1 LIDVWWR
8 RFRVTCWLVFLL
20 AAGSPV
26 AARQN
31 GSAWSNFGG
40 DAQHTSVSARPSQSL
55 TNILWQTPVDLQPQ
69 YSGSNLLIHY
79 GSPLVTAANT
89 VLLPLKTGAA
99 GGFSVEARQSVTG
112 TLLWSLSSD
121 YVLPP
126 SRGWTPPFGPA
137 LTSGPRVYLPG
148 IGGTVLYRDQP
159 DSAAGAE
166 GRIAFYGLANYRSDP
181 QAYNASVVINTP
193 ITSDSAGNIY
203 FGFVVSGSTPLQ
215 LQSGIARISASGEGR
230 WIPASIAAG
239 DAGITQVAYGS
250 APALNA
256 GGDTLYVAVSNGS
269 AGYLVALNS
278 VTLAPVAAV
287 RLKDPKSGM
296 DAFLNDSGSASPT
309 VGLDGDVFFGVLE
322 RPLGTNHY
330 RGWLLH
336 FDSLLGQA
344 KTPGSFGW
352 DTTASLVPS
361 SAVPSYS
368 GASSYLLMTKYNDYS
383 NPGVGGSGLNKLA
396 ILDPNATQTDP
407 TTGAAVMNE
416 VLTIVGPT
424 PNPPLAGVREWCIN
438 SAAVDP
444 ATKSV
449 LANNEDGKLYR
460 WDLTTNT
467 LSEQIVLTAGL
478 GQAYTPTVIGS
489 DGVVYAINNATLFA
503 VGSGPPSPAEGREFS
518 IPPGGA
524 SSINSLGASTT
535 TAVGYARINPG
546 NGAVAPGGVA
556 IYSYRPGG
564 YLVSETGVPAVAPVT
579 SGRTYV
585 EVDGI
590 VNTGLAIAN
599 PNSQAALISFFYTDS
614 SGTDVGAGSTIIPA
628 GGHLADFIDEPVFK
642 MFSGLSFR
650 GTLTFTSNVPVA
662 VTALRALR
670 NERADFLMST
680 LPVID
685 LSATVGTGISV
696 VPHFADGAGWT
707 SQLLLI
713 NPTNSPLAGVLE
725 FRDDNGALV
734 EITIGGQARSSLPYS
749 VAGRSFQK
757 VETNGASP
765 FTISGSVR
773 IIPSGDNPF
782 AALTPP
788 IAEVIFAYRAAGV
801 TVTEAGVPAIAGRNL
816 RSYVEHVDVTD
827 AVGDVQS
834 ALAITNNSSAAANV
848 TLQLVHL
855 DGTLAGIAASYEV
868 AALGRQA
875 KMLAELFPNQT
886 LPNPFR
892 GVLRITTTSSS
903 ISAVSLRIRVNE
915 NADYVLTATP
925 ASDEATP
932 VTGEVFFPHL
942 ADGGGFTTQFVL
954 FSPTAGQTINGTLR
968 FVDSSGESLDLP
980 VR

>member
-8 RFRVTCWLVFLL
+8 RFRVTCWLVCLL

-26 AARQN
+26 AGRQN
-31 GSAWSNFGG
+31 GTPWSNFGR
-40 DAQHTSVSARPSQSL
+40 DAQHTSASAGPSQSL

-89 VLLPLKTGAA
+89 VLLPVKTGAA
-99 GGFSVEARQSVTG
+99 GGFRVEARRSASG

-137 LTSGPRVYLPG
+137 LTSTPRVYLPG

-159 DSAAGAE
+159 DSATGGE
-166 GRIAFYGLANYRSDP
+166 GRIAFYGLGNYQSDP
-181 QAYNASVVINTP
+181 QAYNASVMINTP

-203 FGFVVSGSTPLQ
+203 FGFVVSGNTPLQ

-230 WIPASIAAG
+230 WISASAAAG
-239 DAGITQVAYGS
+239 DSGMTQVAYGS
-250 APALNA
+250 TPALNA

-269 AGYLVALNS
+269 AGYLVALKS
-278 VTLAPVAAV
+278 TTLAPVAAV

-296 DAFLNDSGSASPT
+296 DSYLNDSGSASPT
-309 VGLDGDVFFGVLE
+309 IGPDGDVYFGVLE
-322 RPLGTNHY
+322 RPLGANHY

-336 FDSLLGQA
+336 FDSLLGQS

-352 DTTASLVPS
+352 DTTASLVPAA
-361 SAVPSYS
+361 AVPSYT

-407 TTGAAVMNE
+407 TTGSTVMKE

-438 SAAVDP
+438 AAAVDP

-467 LSEQIVLTAGL
+467 LSEQVVLTAGL
-478 GQAYTPTVIGS
+478 GQAYTPTVIGA
-489 DGVVYAINNATLFA
+489 DGIVYAINNATLFA
-503 VGSGPPSPAEGREFS
+503 VGMALPGREFS
-518 IPPGGA
+518 IPQGGA
-524 SSINSLGASTT
+524 SSISSLGASNT
-535 TAVGYARINPG
+535 TAVGYARIDPG
-546 NGAVAPGGVA
+546 SGAVAPAGMA
-556 IYSYRPGG
+556 IFSYRPGG
-564 YLVSETGVPAVAPVT
+564 YLVSETGVPAVAPVR

-585 EVDGI
+585 EVEGA

-599 PNSQAALISFFYTDS
+599 PNPQAAVISFSYTDG
-614 SGTDVGAGSTIIPA
+614 SGTEVGAGSTTIPA
-628 GGHLADFIDEPVFK
+628 GGQLADFIDEPVFK
-642 MFSGLSFR
+642 TFSGTSFR

-662 VTALRALR
+662 VTALRGLR
-670 NERADFLMST
+670 NERSDFLMST

-685 LSATVGTGISV
+685 LGATVSTGISV

-713 NPTNSPLAGVLE
+713 NPTNSLLAGVLE

-734 EITIGGQARSSLPYS
+734 EITIGGQARSSLSYS
-749 VAGRSFQK
+749 VPGRSFQK
-757 VETNGASP
+757 FATNGTSSS
-765 FTISGSVR
+765 TTSGSVR
-773 IIPSGDNPF
+773 IIPSGPPGGG
-782 AALTPP
+782 TPP
-788 IAEVIFAYRAAGV
+788 IAEVIFAYRAAGI

-816 RSYVEHVDVTD
+816 RSYVELLDVAD

-834 ALAITNNSSAAANV
+834 ALAITNNDSAAANV
-848 TLQLVHL
+848 TLELFNL
-855 DGTLAGIAASYEV
+855 DGTPAGLTVSHEV
-868 AALGRQA
+868 AALGRKA

-915 NADYVLTATP
+915 NGDYVLTATP
-925 ASDEATP
+925 AVDEAAP

-954 FSPTAGQTINGTLR
+954 FSPTAGQTITGMLR
-968 FVDSSGESLDLP
+968 FVNSSGESLNLP